1 MEDINEFNLSYFC
14 FFCYND
20 YGDIM
25 SNFLIC
31 VFIVILLIILIGSY
45 LLALKKENKKYLI
58 ITYTSWGLIFV
69 ALIYVTLD
77 IIIVGGIK

>member
-1 MEDINEFNLSYFC
+1 
-14 FFCYND
+14 
-20 YGDIM
+20 M

-31 VFIVILLIILIGSY
+31 VFIIILLIILIGSY

>member
-1 MEDINEFNLSYFC
+1 
-14 FFCYND
+14 
-20 YGDIM
+20 M

-58 ITYTSWGLIFV
+58 INYTSWGLIFV

>member
-1 MEDINEFNLSYFC
+1 
-14 FFCYND
+14 
-20 YGDIM
+20 M

>member
-31 VFIVILLIILIGSY
+31 IFIIILLMILIGSY
-45 LLALKKENKKYLI
+45 LLALKKENKKFLI
-58 ITYTSWGLIFV
+58 ITYTSWGLIFI

>member
-1 MEDINEFNLSYFC
+1 
-14 FFCYND
+14 
-20 YGDIM
+20 M

-31 VFIVILLIILIGSY
+31 VFIVILLMILIGSY

>member
-1 MEDINEFNLSYFC
+1 
-14 FFCYND
+14 
-20 YGDIM
+20 M
-25 SNFLIC
+25 SNFLIR

>member
-1 MEDINEFNLSYFC
+1 M
-14 FFCYND
+14 
-20 YGDIM
+20 
-25 SNFLIC
+25 
-31 VFIVILLIILIGSY
+31 ILIGSY

-58 ITYTSWGLIFV
+58 ITYTSCGLIFV

>member
-1 MEDINEFNLSYFC
+1 
-14 FFCYND
+14 
-20 YGDIM
+20 M

-31 VFIVILLIILIGSY
+31 VFIIILLIILIGSY
-45 LLALKKENKKYLI
+45 LLTLKKENKKFLI
-58 ITYTSWGLIFV
+58 ITYTSWGLIFI

>member
-1 MEDINEFNLSYFC
+1 VEDINEFNLSYFC

-31 VFIVILLIILIGSY
+31 IFIIILLMILIGSY
-45 LLALKKENKKYLI
+45 LLALKKENKKFLI
-58 ITYTSWGLIFV
+58 ITYTSWGLIFI

>member
-1 MEDINEFNLSYFC
+1 
-14 FFCYND
+14 
-20 YGDIM
+20 M
-25 SNFLIC
+25 SNFLMC
-31 VFIVILLIILIGSY
+31 VFIIILLMILIGSY

>member
-1 MEDINEFNLSYFC
+1 
-14 FFCYND
+14 
-20 YGDIM
+20 M

-31 VFIVILLIILIGSY
+31 IFIIILLMILIGSY
-45 LLALKKENKKYLI
+45 LLALKKENKKFLI
-58 ITYTSWGLIFV
+58 ITYTSWGLIFI

>member
-1 MEDINEFNLSYFC
+1 MEVINEFNLSYFC

-31 VFIVILLIILIGSY
+31 IFIIILLMILIGSY
-45 LLALKKENKKYLI
+45 LLALKKENKKFLI
-58 ITYTSWGLIFV
+58 ITYTSWGLIFI

>member
-1 MEDINEFNLSYFC
+1 
-14 FFCYND
+14 
-20 YGDIM
+20 M

-31 VFIVILLIILIGSY
+31 VFIIILLIILIGSY

-77 IIIVGGIK
+77 ILIVGGIK

>member
-1 MEDINEFNLSYFC
+1 
-14 FFCYND
+14 
-20 YGDIM
+20 M

-31 VFIVILLIILIGSY
+31 IFIIILLMILIGSY
-45 LLALKKENKKYLI
+45 LLALKKENKKFLI

-77 IIIVGGIK
+77 IIIVGGVK

>member
-1 MEDINEFNLSYFC
+1 MSKKIKKKLNLFN

-20 YGDIM
+20 CGDIM

-31 VFIVILLIILIGSY
+31 VFIVILLIILISSY
-45 LLALKKENKKYLI
+45 LLALTKENKKFLI
-58 ITYTSWGLIFV
+58 VTYTSWGLIFI

-77 IIIVGGIK
+77 VIIVGGIK

>member
-1 MEDINEFNLSYFC
+1 
-14 FFCYND
+14 
-20 YGDIM
+20 M

-31 VFIVILLIILIGSY
+31 IFIIIPLMILIGSY
-45 LLALKKENKKYLI
+45 LLALKKENKKFLI
-58 ITYTSWGLIFV
+58 ITYTSWGLIFI